1 MELEGRKLGGGRREG
16 GDIGYIGGSR
26 DEERGRKG
34 WRVKNGGGREA
45 RRDEER

>member
-1 MELEGRKLGGGRREG
+1 MEGRKLGGGREEIYEG
-16 GDIGYIGGSR
+16 VGMR
-26 DEERGRKG
+26 KGRKG